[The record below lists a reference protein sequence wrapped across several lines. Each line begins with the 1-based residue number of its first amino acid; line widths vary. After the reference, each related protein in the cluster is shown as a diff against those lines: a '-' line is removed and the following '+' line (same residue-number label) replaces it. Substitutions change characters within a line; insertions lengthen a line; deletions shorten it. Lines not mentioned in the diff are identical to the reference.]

1 MARMAVR
8 ERIKL
13 EDAEGPQTPT
23 SEVMRKLLT
32 LAWRHKYA
40 ALPAL
45 LVTVAMELL
54 ILFGFFLQGLAVNEV
69 TVAVGEDAQ
78 PTQWPL
84 GVTPPEQWG
93 TLDIVLALVGIIVAV
108 NIIAG
113 VCQFGQRVLREN
125 FMQQTNIDLRTRLYS
140 KLQALGFTF
149 FDDHDTGQIIQRV
162 TQDVS
167 ELRNFL
173 EGVVISLI
181 ISGVTLSVYLVYMI
195 NHSIVLTIA
204 CMLTIPVQVWALIQ
218 YGRVAEPKFKEHGRL
233 TDLVVQFYK
242 ECIEGV
248 RVIRIFGRER
258 EVFGRFET
266 RSVTARNF
274 RIDLAYLSARVI
286 PLLHSATLYNSAIML
301 GVGGWLVAQN
311 FEAKAVVTSL
321 RLAVDGSGLMAIDII
336 NDALVNAA
344 ADAADEV
351 GIALGTWWTFYLLM
365 QRFGGQVEAIVSIA
379 AQAPVA
385 LASGS
390 RIFRLLDAEPDVD
403 SFEDSRLPG
412 GGLTGSVRFENVTFG
427 YEPGVPVLHN
437 VSFAVEPGETI
448 AIVGPTGSGKSTLLS
463 LVARFYDPDE
473 GGVFIDGVDLRAL
486 PVHELRRRVG
496 FVFQEPFLFSN
507 TVRNNIAFG
516 LPEAGL
522 DDIRTAT
529 NAAAATNFIDELDHG
544 FDTVIGERGVS
555 LSGGQ
560 RQRLTLARAL
570 LLRPSILVLD
580 DATGSVDAITEA
592 HIQRELE
599 TYLGRRTTFVVAHR
613 LSTLRRADRIIVM
626 ELGRI
631 VDIGSHEEL
640 MNRPG
645 HYHAAALIQ
654 LELDKHDED
663 EDNASH
669 DDEGR
674 P

>member
-1 MARMAVR
+1 MAVR

-13 EDAEGPQTPT
+13 EDTEGPQTPT
-23 SEVMRKLLT
+23 GEVMRKLLA

-54 ILFGFFLQGLAVNEV
+54 VLFGYFLQGLAVNEV
-69 TVAVGEDAQ
+69 TVAVDTEAL
-78 PTQWPL
+78 PKEWPL
-84 GVTPPEQWG
+84 GITPPDQWS
-93 TLDIVLALVGIIVAV
+93 TFTIVLTLVSIIVVVAV
-108 NIIAG
+108 ISG
-113 VCQFGQRVLREN
+113 VCRFGQRVLREN
-125 FMQQTNIDLRTRLYS
+125 FMQQTNVDLRTRLYT

-173 EGVVISLI
+173 EGVVVQLI
-181 ISGVTLSVYLVYMI
+181 ISAVTLSVYLVFMI
-195 NHSIVLTIA
+195 NQSIVLTVA
-204 CMLTIPVQVWALIQ
+204 CLVTIPVQVWSLVQ

-233 TDLVVQFYK
+233 TDLVVQNYK
-242 ECIEGV
+242 ESIEGV
-248 RVIRIFGRER
+248 RVIRVFGREH
-258 EVFGRFET
+258 EVFERFED
-266 RSVTARNF
+266 RSITARNF
-274 RIDLAYLSARVI
+274 RIGLAYLSAKVI
-286 PLLHSATLYNSAIML
+286 PLLHSAHLLNAAIML
-301 GVGGWLVAQN
+301 GVGGWLVVKHFDSA
-311 FEAKAVVTSL
+311 
-321 RLAVDGSGLMAIDII
+321 G
-336 NDALVNAA
+336 AA
-344 ADAADEV
+344 
-351 GIALGTWWTFYLLM
+351 GIALGTWWTFFLLM
-365 QRFGGQVEAIVSIA
+365 QRFGGQVEAIVSVA

-385 LASGS
+385 LASAS

-403 SFEDSRLPG
+403 SLQSSHLPDR
-412 GGLTGSVRFENVTFG
+412 GLTGSVGFENVSFG
-427 YEPGVPVLHN
+427 YEPSIPVLHD
-437 VSFAVEPGETI
+437 VSFTVEAGETI
-448 AIVGPTGSGKSTLLS
+448 AIVGPTGAGKSTLLS
-463 LVARFYDPDE
+463 LVARFYDPDQ
-473 GGVFIDGVDLRAL
+473 GTVCIDGVDLRTL
-486 PVHELRRRVG
+486 PVRELRRRVG

-507 TVRNNIAFG
+507 TVRNNVAFG
-516 LPEAGL
+516 IPDAQL

-529 NAAAATNFIDELDHG
+529 NAAAATAFIDELDHG

-580 DATGSVDAITEA
+580 DATGSVDAITES

-599 TYLGRRTTFVVAHR
+599 SYLGRRTTFIVAHR

-626 ELGRI
+626 EHGRI
-631 VDIGSHEEL
+631 VDIGSHDEL

-654 LELDKHDED
+654 LELDKHDTDHAGEPTTHH
-663 EDNASH
+663 A
-669 DDEGR
+669 EGT